1 MAGLGGLKVLLLWAG
16 IIVMA
21 KSPPPPQCSY
31 NVTPIKFGFLIDMI
45 MNSTTGDY
53 TITLNEEG
61 QAKSIYNFNQSRHVI
76 EHLKPCTEYE
86 HSVLFIDGAGKATP
100 CNGTENETMTSGMS
114 KDDIKDVSC
123 MPGYVC
129 YQSDWNISSS
139 LSASN
144 NVPAEPCKTD
154 NKMFCIKPGFDD
166 ICTDLTTTFR
176 SDCTASF
183 DVTKSITVDFLNA
196 SEITQI
202 APTELPAQIDTEL
215 PPNCTDL
222 TVDYTCQEDGKPSNT
237 KKLSELEPFTDY
249 SCTGQIKENNVTKKN
264 TNAVKFRIDYITIIY
279 TKQSATNTDKS
290 IELSWITISQN
301 CPGLPDLE
309 KFSYDCSCLSSS
321 HQSPI
326 VPANKERS
334 GGTCQIAGLKPF
346 TDYTCKVQ
354 PKYNDM
360 NVHQPTE
367 VKQRTKAGTPEDIH
381 DLTVIVVDHN
391 VIRVKCVYKGS
402 FNGPKVTLRF
412 IARLHNAGV
421 TKELKNKT
429 CDFDFKD
436 LSYLT
441 EYNLEVTAYNGEH
454 ESKPKKK
461 DGVTTSYNDKA
472 VIGLLVFLIILTS
485 VALLLVIYKI
495 YILKRRNSK

>member
-1 MAGLGGLKVLLLWAG
+1 MRSPA
-16 IIVMA
+16 
-21 KSPPPPQCSY
+21 PPPPQCSY

-202 APTELPAQIDTEL
+202 APTKLPVNKIETEL
-215 PPNCTDL
+215 PPYCTDL
-222 TVDYTCQEDGKPSNT
+222 TVDYTCQEDGKPSNPKNLT
-237 KKLSELEPFTDY
+237 ELEPFTDY
-249 SCTGQIKENNVTKKN
+249 SCTGQIKDDNVAIKN
-264 TNAVKFRIDYITIIY
+264 TNAVKFKIDCDITINPV
-279 TKQSATNTDKS
+279 QSATNTDTS

-309 KFSYDCSCLSSS
+309 KFSYDCSCDPPPS

-326 VPANKERS
+326 VPAKKVGSERR
-334 GGTCQIAGLKPF
+334 CQIVGLKPF
-346 TDYTCKVQ
+346 TYYTCKVQ

-360 NVHQPTE
+360 NVPQPATAE
-367 VKQRTKAGTPEDIH
+367 QETKAGSKCLLEKI
-381 DLTVIVVDHN
+381 TVN
-391 VIRVKCVYKGS
+391 TYVI
-402 FNGPKVTLRF
+402 
-412 IARLHNAGV
+412 
-421 TKELKNKT
+421 
-429 CDFDFKD
+429 
-436 LSYLT
+436 
-441 EYNLEVTAYNGEH
+441 
-454 ESKPKKK
+454 
-461 DGVTTSYNDKA
+461 
-472 VIGLLVFLIILTS
+472 
-485 VALLLVIYKI
+485 
-495 YILKRRNSK
+495 